1 MAYGVGFGGTG
12 SCRVHASD
20 TWACPSPTFVPLT
33 HPLEQEMRRVVDA
46 LERLNDYM
54 VGHIRYEEE
63 VTMPWL
69 RQASGASAGVRRPPI
84 AV

>member
-1 MAYGVGFGGTG
+1 MNM
-12 SCRVHASD
+12 
-20 TWACPSPTFVPLT
+20 LI
-33 HPLEQEMRRVVDA
+33 QVVDA

-69 RQASGASAGVRRPPI
+69 RASDAQALPRATPVEH
-84 AV
+84 

>member
-1 MAYGVGFGGTG
+1 MVLSA
-12 SCRVHASD
+12 
-20 TWACPSPTFVPLT
+20 
-33 HPLEQEMRRVVDA
+33 QEMRKVVEA

-54 VGHIRYEEE
+54 VGHIKYEEE

-69 RQASGASAGVRRPPI
+69 KQTGSGDELNHGGPNAI

>member
-1 MAYGVGFGGTG
+1 MCGGRLLQQLHERHHNGQPMVMT
-12 SCRVHASD
+12 AS
-20 TWACPSPTFVPLT
+20 
-33 HPLEQEMRRVVDA
+33 EMKKVVEA

-54 VGHIRYEEE
+54 LGHIRYEEE

-69 RQASGASAGVRRPPI
+69 TKASPSTNRFNPI

>member
-1 MAYGVGFGGTG
+1 
-12 SCRVHASD
+12 
-20 TWACPSPTFVPLT
+20 
-33 HPLEQEMRRVVDA
+33 MRRVVDA

-63 VTMPWL
+63 ATMPWL
-69 RQASGASAGVRRPPI
+69 RQATDAATGVRRPPI